1 MQITATRTQHN
12 AQRIHKRL
20 RKDPYNVEA
29 LFGLAGLLGGN
40 RAERNQKRKVLQ
52 RILYLEP
59 HHQSARQMLFEMDR
73 AAIGGDG
80 SRLSLATI
88 LPGPSSQE
96 FAEPPLVLRFS
107 LVYRLLIYGFLIC
120 GMIASLVLIREGQSL
135 LGVGVLLAFLLALLW
150 HSSVVVELGDSSL
163 SVSHLFGLGSA
174 EFPWS
179 EIHEVRRG
187 FLGQGIRLTSHAG
200 KTISIPS
207 QVQGYPFILDILYQ
221 TRPDLFHST
230 GDLKANQTHPQQSVI
245 MGQTARLSE

>member
-40 RAERNQKRKVLQ
+40 VAERNQKRKVLQ

-59 HHQSARQMLFEMDR
+59 HHQSARRMLFEMDR

-120 GMIASLVLIREGQSL
+120 GISWMRENCGC
-135 LGVGVLLAFLLALLW
+135 GVN
-150 HSSVVVELGDSSL
+150 L
-163 SVSHLFGLGSA
+163 SVPHDCPWRTREQTERGTAA
-174 EFPWS
+174 E
-179 EIHEVRRG
+179 
-187 FLGQGIRLTSHAG
+187 
-200 KTISIPS
+200 
-207 QVQGYPFILDILYQ
+207 
-221 TRPDLFHST
+221 
-230 GDLKANQTHPQQSVI
+230 
-245 MGQTARLSE
+245 